1 MGKPRR
7 SVQFQHRGSNN
18 HEGRRQSISEMSEG
32 PSEPGSPIKLG
43 INGKLEV
50 SQEEVRLTC
59 PYQFRPGQALLE
71 FNQATAAQ
79 RVCRFK
85 Y

>member
-1 MGKPRR
+1 MAKPRR

-59 PYQFRPGQALLE
+59 PYLFCSHEALLE
-71 FNQATAAQ
+71 SSLAIAAES
-79 RVCRFK
+79 V
-85 Y
+85 